1 VLLMTKIRKQ
11 KGWSQSVLSHRSGVH
26 VSTISNIERGRLNP
40 WPGQR
45 TNIARALEWPEDRAD
60 ELFEVLDHEPA

>member
-1 VLLMTKIRKQ
+1 MLLMTKIRKE

-26 VSTISNIERGRLNP
+26 VSTISNIERGRLSP

-45 TNIARALEWPEDRAD
+45 ASLARAFGWPEERTD
-60 ELFEVLDHEPA
+60 ELFEGVGDE

>member
-1 VLLMTKIRKQ
+1 MLLMTKIRKQ
-11 KGWSQSVLSHRSGVH
+11 NGWSQSVLSHRSGVH

-45 TNIARALEWPEDRAD
+45 SSLARAFDWPEDRTD
-60 ELFEVLDHEPA
+60 DLFEAVSDERA

>member
-1 VLLMTKIRKQ
+1 
-11 KGWSQSVLSHRSGVH
+11 VH

-45 TNIARALEWPEDRAD
+45 AKLARALDWPEDRED
-60 ELFEVLDHEPA
+60 ELFEAVSDERA